1 MKGNIFKRVE
11 QKYILDGD
19 EYQKIQILIK
29 EHFLKDIYYE
39 SKIFNIYFD
48 NDNNDILINSLEKPI
63 FKKKIRVRSYEEAKN
78 DGDTVYFEIKDK
90 YKGIK
95 EEQK

>member
-19 EYQKIQILIK
+19 EYEKIQILIK

-48 NDNNDILINSLEKPI
+48 RLFRKTNI
-63 FKKKIRVRSYEEAKN
+63 
-78 DGDTVYFEIKDK
+78 
-90 YKGIK
+90 
-95 EEQK
+95 